1 MYAAGTHAPFVTGS
15 YAASP
20 GRGIRGEA
28 AHGVALPPGAAG
40 GFYLDLAVPATPG
53 DGDGTRADADAAE
66 GRDAE
71 QEQAAGGRTAVPRAK
86 RGFEPRAGN

>member
-20 GRGIRGEA
+20 ERDYEGK
-28 AHGVALPPGAAG
+28 PPGAAG

-53 DGDGTRADADAAE
+53 DRDGTRADADAAE

-71 QEQAAGGRTAVPRAK
+71 QEQAAGGRTAVARAK